1 MSKFFEVLLKKM
13 LLLKYFNVHLNFN
26 LNCSTHAQMRFS
38 ENETFDISIM
48 NGCIEVG
55 NRGFLHTFNFKN
67 GDS

>member
-1 MSKFFEVLLKKM
+1 MSKFFEVLLKKVF
-13 LLLKYFNVHLNFN
+13 LLKYFNVHLNS
-26 LNCSTHAQMRFS
+26 STHAQMRFS

-55 NRGFLHTFNFKN
+55 NRGFLHTFNFKS